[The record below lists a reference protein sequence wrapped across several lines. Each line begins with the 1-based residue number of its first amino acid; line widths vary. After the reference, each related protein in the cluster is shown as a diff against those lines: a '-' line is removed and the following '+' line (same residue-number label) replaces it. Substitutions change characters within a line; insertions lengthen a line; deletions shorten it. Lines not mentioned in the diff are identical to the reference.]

1 LETSLTVH
9 PAALPPGSLIGS
21 WRLLGLLAQGAYGLV
36 FRAEHSTHAE
46 KGPVALKLARHPGD
60 PRFVREVELLSR
72 IHHPHVPSLH
82 DSGEWSGPGGARF
95 PFLVMEEVDGL
106 PLYSWARLQTHSS
119 GQVLRLLAQLARA
132 LQAAHAAGGLHRD
145 VKGDNILV
153 RSADGHALLVDFGS
167 CIYRGAPVLTRNSEP
182 PGTPHYQSPQSQLH
196 QWRFGRHA
204 SARYEASP
212 ADDVYALGVTAYR
225 LVTGR
230 YPLIA
235 DDVEVS
241 ADGGDTFS
249 RFPELVPAENL
260 VHISPELA
268 RWIRQMLSV
277 QPEDRGTAAELAQG
291 LELAAATTGRE
302 ADQPITP
309 RQAPAPSAPEAP
321 PAPASQPLAWRR
333 WLIPVAMSGALA
345 AGVWGLAH
353 TLPGESSTAGVRAAQ
368 AAVLAGDTANLGELV
383 LVEPLSA
390 PEAMSTHEGIGEDVP
405 EGPLPG
411 QRLPPCKRPQIEI
424 NGGCWILVGNEAPP
438 CVEST
443 YEWKKRCY
451 LPYFGPGRP
460 STSGQKGKPERVGP
474 PR

>member
-1 LETSLTVH
+1 LKTSLTVH
-9 PAALPPGSLIGS
+9 PAALPPGSLVGS
-21 WRLLGLLAQGAYGLV
+21 WRLLGLVAQGAYGLV
-36 FRAEHSTHAE
+36 FRAEHSVHSE
-46 KGPVALKLARHPGD
+46 KGPAALKLALQPGD

-72 IHHPHVPSLH
+72 IHHPHVPGLH

-106 PLYSWARLQTHSS
+106 PLYSWARLQPRSS
-119 GQVLRLLAQLARA
+119 CQVLRLLAQLARA
-132 LQAAHAAGGLHRD
+132 LQAVHAAGGLHRD

-241 ADGGDTFS
+241 ADWGDDTFS

-260 VHISPELA
+260 VHLSPELA
-268 RWIRQMLSV
+268 WSIRQMLSV
-277 QPEDRGTAAELAQG
+277 QPEDRGTAAELALG
-291 LELAAATTGRE
+291 LELAAAITGRE
-302 ADQPITP
+302 ADRPITP
-309 RQAPAPSAPEAP
+309 RQV
-321 PAPASQPLAWRR
+321 PASQPLAWRR
-333 WLIPVAMSGALA
+333 WLTPAALSGALA
-345 AGVWGLAH
+345 AGVWGMAH
-353 TLPGESSTAGVRAAQ
+353 TLPGESSTAGAREAQ
-368 AAVLAGDTANLGELV
+368 AAALAGDTASLGELA

-390 PEAMSTHEGIGEDVP
+390 PEPMSTHEGIGEDMP
-405 EGPLPG
+405 DEPLPG

-424 NGGCWILVGNEAPP
+424 NGGCWIRVADEAPP
-438 CVEST
+438 CVETT

-451 LPYFGPGRP
+451 VPFPGSPSRP
-460 STSGQKGKPERVGP
+460 STSGQKVKPERVEP